1 MVYCTKCGFRNK
13 DDAKICTQCKAP
25 LEISPLRRS
34 GNACF
39 GKREGEHDECFGL
52 PNAGSIVGLIFGVII
67 VLFGL
72 AIVAGFEIWDYI
84 WPVIITI
91 IGLLFIA
98 GALYR
103 MRQS

>member
-1 MVYCTKCGFRNK
+1 M
-13 DDAKICTQCKAP
+13 
-25 LEISPLRRS
+25 
-34 GNACF
+34 
-39 GKREGEHDECFGL
+39 
-52 PNAGSIVGLIFGVII
+52 GLIFGVII